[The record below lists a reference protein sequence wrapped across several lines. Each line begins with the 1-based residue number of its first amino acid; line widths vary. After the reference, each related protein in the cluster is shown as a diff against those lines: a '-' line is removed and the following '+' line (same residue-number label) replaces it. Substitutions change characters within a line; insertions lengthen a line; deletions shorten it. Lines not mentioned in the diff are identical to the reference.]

1 MSNKLS
7 TAFSLVWAHC
17 TRYTVLIDAS
27 DHEQSMQVRSCYLYL
42 KLSKWTKTAPMNIK
56 KIKEDMNE
64 C

>member
-1 MSNKLS
+1 
-7 TAFSLVWAHC
+7 
-17 TRYTVLIDAS
+17 VLIDAS